1 MKSSKNT
8 SAVIQEGTVLPIR
21 CHPLLS
27 ALAKAD
33 IRDVETMEAFF
44 VEHGS
49 SRKRGT
55 LDRQRLYHLVV
66 QLQALIQGRALPISP
81 AIGLTKAEWL
91 TLSSP
96 ERVLLASLT
105 YLSSSIGRGVDE
117 CFVSEWSDKCKF
129 EGYSISQCK
138 PAPFAR

>member
-1 MKSSKNT
+1 VKSTKNT
-8 SAVIQEGTVLPIR
+8 TAVIQEGTALPIG

-44 VEHGS
+44 KENGS
-49 SRKRGT
+49 CRQRRMS
-55 LDRQRLYHLVV
+55 DRQRLFHLVM
-66 QLQALIQGRALPISP
+66 QLQALIQGRPIPISST
-81 AIGLTKAEWL
+81 AELTEAQWL

-105 YLSSSIGRGVDE
+105 YLSSSIGRGVGE
-117 CFVSEWSDKCKF
+117 CFVSKWSDRCKF
-129 EGYSISQCK
+129 EGYSISLCK